1 MGSTAG
7 VANPPAGSAPQGT
20 GSLDMALAH
29 AARLLGA
36 RPDLALE
43 QAREILAVVPHP
55 QAELI
60 AGQALRLLG
69 RLPEA
74 LAVLDPLAKA
84 QPRAAAAAC
93 ELGLTL
99 AALGHGAEAIAQLRR
114 ATALR
119 DDLAPAWSALATLL
133 RAEGQDQDAT
143 AAEMAAVRAST
154 RDPQLVEA
162 ALAMTEGNFD
172 KAEPLLLA
180 RIKADPGDIAANRML
195 GELAWRQGNLDE
207 AITRLLRTLD
217 LAPGFD
223 AAREF
228 LTRLLAQANRL
239 PEAITH
245 ATILLDQQPG
255 QGDHALLKASLLVRI
270 GDQMGARAIYRDV
283 LARDPRQ
290 PRVWLNLGH
299 VEKTLG
305 DQPASVEAYRAAIAQ
320 SAALGEAWWSLANLK
335 TVKFDTADIAAM
347 QAAAASGIEG
357 EDAWHLHFS
366 LGKALED
373 ARDYAASFEHYA
385 RGNALRRAE
394 LRYDADATHD
404 DAAEHAAT
412 FTASF
417 YAAHGAGGC
426 AAADPIFILGL
437 PRSGSTLVEQILSSH
452 SQIEGTHELPEMM
465 MIAGRLQAR
474 VDQGE
479 FATYGDLLRS
489 LSPADRRRL
498 GEEYIERTR
507 IHRHTDRPLFIDK
520 MPNNWQNT
528 GLIHL
533 ILPHARIID
542 ARRHPMGC
550 CFSGWK
556 QHFARGQAFTY
567 DLSDVGRYYRDYVAQ
582 MAAFDAQMPGVVHR
596 VIYEDMV
603 ADTPGQVKA
612 LLDYLGLPFEED
624 CLAFWRNK
632 RAVRTA
638 SSEQVRQPIYK
649 DGLEQ
654 WTHYAPWLD
663 PLRAALGPVVDA
675 FPAAP
680 ADWAEHLARSA

>member
-7 VANPPAGSAPQGT
+7 VANPPAGS
-20 GSLDMALAH
+20 LDMALNH
-29 AARLLGA
+29 ATRLLGTQ
-36 RPDLALE
+36 PELALE

-119 DDLAPAWSALATLL
+119 SDLAPAWSALATLL
-133 RAEGQDQDAT
+133 RAEGLDQEAT
-143 AAEMAAVRAST
+143 AAEMATVRAST
-154 RDPQLVEA
+154 RDPQLVQA
-162 ALAMTEGNFD
+162 AIAMTDGQFD
-172 KAEPLLLA
+172 VAEPLLQA
-180 RIKADPGDIAANRML
+180 RLKADPRDIAATRML
-195 GELAWRQGNLDE
+195 GELAWRKGELDE
-207 AITRLLRTLD
+207 AITLLLRTVD
-217 LAPGFD
+217 LAPGFA

-228 LTRLLAQANRL
+228 LVRLLTQANRL
-239 PEAITH
+239 PEALDH
-245 ATILLDQQPG
+245 ATLLLDQHPG
-255 QGDHALLKASLLVRI
+255 QSDNALLKASLLVRV
-270 GDQMGARAIYRDV
+270 GDQDGARAIYLDLLSRD
-283 LARDPRQ
+283 DRQ

-305 DQPASVEAYRAAIAQ
+305 DQGASVAAYRHALAHTAT
-320 SAALGEAWWSLANLK
+320 LGEAWWSLANLK
-335 TVKFDTADIAAM
+335 TVKFDAADIAAM
-347 QAAAASGIEG
+347 QTAAASGVEG
-357 EDAWHLHFS
+357 EDAWHLHFA

-373 ARDYAASFEHYA
+373 ARDYPASFEHYA
-385 RGNALRRAE
+385 KGNALRRTE
-394 LRYDADATHD
+394 ILYDAVETHRDAV
-404 DAAEHAAT
+404 EHAAA
-412 FTASF
+412 FTAPF
-417 YAAHGAGGC
+417 YAAQGAGGC
-426 AAADPIFILGL
+426 PDAAPIFVLGL
-437 PRSGSTLVEQILSSH
+437 PRSGSTLVEQILASH

-479 FATYGDLLRS
+479 FASYGDLLRS
-489 LSPADRRRL
+489 LSPADRQRL

-507 IHRHTDRPLFIDK
+507 VHRHTDRPLFIDK

-533 ILPHARIID
+533 ILPNARIID

-556 QHFARGQAFTY
+556 QHFARGQTFTY
-567 DLSDVGRYYRDYVAQ
+567 DLADVGRYYRDYVAQ

-603 ADTPGQVKA
+603 ADTPGQVA
-612 LLDYLGLPFEED
+612 SLLAYLGLAFEED

-654 WTHYAPWLD
+654 WTHYDAWLG
-663 PLRAALGPVVDA
+663 PLREALGPVTEA
-675 FPAAP
+675 FPAP
-680 ADWAEHLARSA
+680 PQDWADYLLAGRDTPPA

>member
-1 MGSTAG
+1 MGSKAG
-7 VANPPAGSAPQGT
+7 VANPPAGS
-20 GSLDMALAH
+20 LDMALAH
-29 AARLLGA
+29 AVRLLGA
-36 RPDLALE
+36 QPELALE

-99 AALGHGAEAIAQLRR
+99 AGLGHGAEAIVQLRK

-119 DDLAPAWSALATLL
+119 DDLALAWSTLASLL
-133 RAEGQDQDAT
+133 RAEGQDQEAT

-154 RDPQLVEA
+154 RDPQLMQA
-162 ALAMTEGNFD
+162 AIAMTDGQFD
-172 KAEPLLLA
+172 VAEPLLKTRLA
-180 RIKADPGDIAANRML
+180 ADPSDIAATRML
-195 GELAWRQGNLDE
+195 GELAWRQGHLDD
-207 AITRLLRTLD
+207 AITLLLRTLD

-239 PEAITH
+239 PEAVTH
-245 ATILLDQQPG
+245 ATHLLDHQPG
-255 QGDHALLKASLLVRI
+255 QSDHALLKASLLVRI
-270 GDQMGARAIYRDV
+270 GDQDGARAIYRDL

-305 DQPASVEAYRAAIAQ
+305 DQPASVEAYRAAIAHTA
-320 SAALGEAWWSLANLK
+320 SLGEAWWSLANLK
-335 TVKFDTADIAAM
+335 TVKFDTADIATM
-347 QAAAASGIEG
+347 QAATANVEG
-357 EDAWHLHFS
+357 DDAWHLHFS

-385 RGNALRRAE
+385 KGNALRRAE
-394 LRYDADATHD
+394 ILYDADETHR
-404 DAAEHAAT
+404 DAVEHAAT
-412 FTASF
+412 FTASL
-417 YAAHGAGGC
+417 YATHGAGGC
-426 AAADPIFILGL
+426 AAPDPIFVLGL
-437 PRSGSTLVEQILSSH
+437 PRSGSTLVEQILASH

-465 MIAGRLQAR
+465 MLAGRLQAR

-479 FATYGDLLRS
+479 FASYGDLIRA
-489 LSPADRRRL
+489 LSPADRARL

-533 ILPHARIID
+533 ILPKAKIID

-567 DLSDVGRYYRDYVAQ
+567 DLSDIGRYYRDYVAQ

-612 LLDYLGLPFEED
+612 LLDYLGLPFEEE

-654 WTHYAPWLD
+654 WTHYGAWLG
-663 PLRAALGPVVDA
+663 PLRDALGPVADA
-675 FPAAP
+675 FPAP
-680 ADWAEHLARSA
+680 PQDWAEHLGRREDTNRGS